1 MSNKSLTALIV
12 GVVLAIVLWNSFY
25 IVSQTERAV
34 MLRFGRIV
42 EPDVKPGLHMKIPYV
57 NSVRKFD
64 ARLMTLDSTTSRFL
78 TLEKKAL
85 MVDSY
90 AKWRVDD
97 AERFYTATS
106 GMKQIAD
113 ERLAR
118 RLEAALRDQFGK
130 RTLHESVSGQRDEL
144 MAQVTNTLN
153 RAAQQELGI
162 EVVDVRVKGI
172 DLPREVNR
180 SVFERMSSSVSV
192 KPASIAPRV
201 RNWPKVF
208 VPTPIASVGCCW
220 QRPSARPKSCAVTAM
235 RRRRRSTRLPMG
247 RTRSSTPSTAACRHT
262 ARASPTR
269 KMCWCW
275 IPRAISSAI
284 WSPPRRSD
292 GTHPAG
298 DSARR
303 VTRWQNIAMIRQPG
317 NSRLFYVCVP
327 VGAPADSRHG

>member
-1 MSNKSLTALIV
+1 MGNKSLTALIV
-12 GVVLAIVLWNSFY
+12 GVVLAIVAWNSFY

-42 EPDVKPGLHMKIPYV
+42 EPDVKPGLHLKIPYV

-64 ARLMTLDSTTSRFL
+64 ARLMTLDTTTSRFL

-106 GMKQIAD
+106 GVKQIAD

-144 MAQVTNTLN
+144 MGLVTNSLN

-162 EVVDVRVKGI
+162 EVLDVRVKGI

-180 SVFERMSSSVSV
+180 SVFERMSSEREREAREHRAKGKELAEGIRADADRQRRVLLAEAFREAEELRGDGDAQAAAIY
-192 KPASIAPRV
+192 ASAYGQDREFYSFHRSLQAYRESFSNKEDVLVLDPNSDFFRYLE
-201 RNWPKVF
+201 
-208 VPTPIASVGCCW
+208 
-220 QRPSARPKSCAVTAM
+220 SA
-235 RRRRRSTRLPMG
+235 
-247 RTRSSTPSTAACRHT
+247 T
-262 ARASPTR
+262 AR
-269 KMCWCW
+269 
-275 IPRAISSAI
+275 
-284 WSPPRRSD
+284 
-292 GTHPAG
+292 
-298 DSARR
+298 
-303 VTRWQNIAMIRQPG
+303 
-317 NSRLFYVCVP
+317 
-327 VGAPADSRHG
+327 

>member
-34 MLRFGRIV
+34 LLRFGRIV

-64 ARLMTLDSTTSRFL
+64 ARLLTLDTTTSRFL

-144 MAQVTNTLN
+144 MAQVTTSLN

-180 SVFERMSSSVSV
+180 SVFERMSSEREREAREHRA
-192 KPASIAPRV
+192 KGRELAEGIRADADRQRRV
-201 RNWPKVF
+201 LLAEAFRE
-208 VPTPIASVGCCW
+208 AEELRGDGD
-220 QRPSARPKSCAVTAM
+220 ARAAAIYAAAYDQDPEFYSFYRSLQAYRESFANKQDVLVLDPKSEFF
-235 RRRRRSTRLPMG
+235 RYLE
-247 RTRSSTPSTAACRHT
+247 
-262 ARASPTR
+262 
-269 KMCWCW
+269 K
-275 IPRAISSAI
+275 
-284 WSPPRRSD
+284 
-292 GTHPAG
+292 
-298 DSARR
+298 
-303 VTRWQNIAMIRQPG
+303 
-317 NSRLFYVCVP
+317 SR
-327 VGAPADSRHG
+327 

>member
-12 GVVLAIVLWNSFY
+12 GVVLAIVAWNSFY

-34 MLRFGRIV
+34 LLRFGRIV
-42 EPDVKPGLHMKIPYV
+42 EPDVKPGIHVKIPYV

-64 ARLMTLDSTTSRFL
+64 ARLMTLDTTTSRFL

-144 MAQVTNTLN
+144 MGLVTNSLN

-180 SVFERMSSSVSV
+180 SVFERMSSE
-192 KPASIAPRV
+192 RE
-201 RNWPKVF
+201 RE
-208 VPTPIASVGCCW
+208 
-220 QRPSARPKSCAVTAM
+220 ARE
-235 RRRRRSTRLPMG
+235 
-247 RTRSSTPSTAACRHT
+247 H
-262 ARASPTR
+262 RA
-269 KMCWCW
+269 KGQELAEG
-275 IPRAISSAI
+275 IRADAD
-284 WSPPRRSD
+284 RQ
-292 GTHPAG
+292 
-298 DSARR
+298 RR
-303 VTRWQNIAMIRQPG
+303 VLLAEAFREAEELRGDGDAQAAAIYAAAYGQDPE
-317 NSRLFYVCVP
+317 FYSFHRSLQ
-327 VGAPADSRHG
+327 AYRDSFASKDDVLVLDPDSDFFRYLGSGSVR

>member
-34 MLRFGRIV
+34 LLRFGRIV

-64 ARLMTLDSTTSRFL
+64 ARLLTLDSTTSRFL

-144 MAQVTNTLN
+144 MAQVTTSLN

-180 SVFERMSSSVSV
+180 SVFERMSSEREREAREHRA
-192 KPASIAPRV
+192 KGKELAEGIRADADRQRRV
-201 RNWPKVF
+201 LLAEAFRE
-208 VPTPIASVGCCW
+208 AEELRGD
-220 QRPSARPKSCAVTAM
+220 
-235 RRRRRSTRLPMG
+235 G
-247 RTRSSTPSTAACRHT
+247 D
-262 ARASPTR
+262 ARAA
-269 KMCWCW
+269 
-275 IPRAISSAI
+275 AIYAAAYGQDQEFYAFHRSLQAYRESFSSKEDVLVLD
-284 WSPPRRSD
+284 PNSD
-292 GTHPAG
+292 FFRYLQ
-298 DSARR
+298 S
-303 VTRWQNIAMIRQPG
+303 NK
-317 NSRLFYVCVP
+317 
-327 VGAPADSRHG
+327 

>member
-12 GVVLAIVLWNSFY
+12 GVVAAIVLWNSFY

-34 MLRFGRIV
+34 LLRFGRIV

-64 ARLMTLDSTTSRFL
+64 ARLLTLDTTTSRFL

-144 MAQVTNTLN
+144 MSLVTNSLN

-180 SVFERMSSSVSV
+180 SVFERMSSEREREAREHRA
-192 KPASIAPRV
+192 KGKELAEGIRADADRQRRV
-201 RNWPKVF
+201 LLAEAFREAEELRGDGDAQAAAIYAAAYGQDREF
-208 VPTPIASVGCCW
+208 YSFH
-220 QRPSARPKSCAVTAM
+220 
-235 RRRRRSTRLPMG
+235 RSLQAYRESFANKEDVLVLDPQSDFF
-247 RTRSSTPSTAACRHT
+247 RYLESSTA
-262 ARASPTR
+262 
-269 KMCWCW
+269 
-275 IPRAISSAI
+275 
-284 WSPPRRSD
+284 
-292 GTHPAG
+292 
-298 DSARR
+298 
-303 VTRWQNIAMIRQPG
+303 Q
-317 NSRLFYVCVP
+317 
-327 VGAPADSRHG
+327 

>member
-25 IVSQTERAV
+25 NVSQTERAV

-180 SVFERMSSSVSV
+180 SVFERMSSEREREAREHRA
-192 KPASIAPRV
+192 KGKELAEGIRADADRQRRV
-201 RNWPKVF
+201 LLAEAFREAEELRGDGDAQAAAIYAAAYGQDQEFYAFHRSLQAYRESFANKEDVL
-208 VPTPIASVGCCW
+208 VLD
-220 QRPSARPKSCAVTAM
+220 PKSDFF
-235 RRRRRSTRLPMG
+235 RYLE
-247 RTRSSTPSTAACRHT
+247 SSTA
-262 ARASPTR
+262 
-269 KMCWCW
+269 
-275 IPRAISSAI
+275 
-284 WSPPRRSD
+284 
-292 GTHPAG
+292 
-298 DSARR
+298 
-303 VTRWQNIAMIRQPG
+303 Q
-317 NSRLFYVCVP
+317 
-327 VGAPADSRHG
+327 

>member
-144 MAQVTNTLN
+144 MGQVTNTLN

-180 SVFERMSSSVSV
+180 SVFERMSSEREREAREHRA
-192 KPASIAPRV
+192 KGKELAEGIRADADRQRRV
-201 RNWPKVF
+201 LLAEAFREAEELRGDGDAQAAAIYAAAYGQDQEFYAFHRSLQAYRESFANKEDVL
-208 VPTPIASVGCCW
+208 VLD
-220 QRPSARPKSCAVTAM
+220 PKSDFF
-235 RRRRRSTRLPMG
+235 RYLE
-247 RTRSSTPSTAACRHT
+247 SSTA
-262 ARASPTR
+262 
-269 KMCWCW
+269 
-275 IPRAISSAI
+275 
-284 WSPPRRSD
+284 
-292 GTHPAG
+292 
-298 DSARR
+298 
-303 VTRWQNIAMIRQPG
+303 Q
-317 NSRLFYVCVP
+317 
-327 VGAPADSRHG
+327 